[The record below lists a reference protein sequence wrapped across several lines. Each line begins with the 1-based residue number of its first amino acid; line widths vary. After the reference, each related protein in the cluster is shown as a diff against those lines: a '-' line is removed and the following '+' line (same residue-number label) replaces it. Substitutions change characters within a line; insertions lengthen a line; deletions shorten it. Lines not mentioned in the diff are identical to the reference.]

1 LLESDHDSEIAHWD
15 HEPSKCGEGA
25 AATRFMESDQ
35 GYPPADFTPDRRAPR
50 LRYAHMAILGKRNL
64 LSIVRESAPGLYL
77 DGGELGEIL
86 LPGRYIP
93 AGLKS
98 KDKLDVFVYRD
109 SEDRLVAT
117 TETPLAMVGEF
128 ACLKVISV
136 NQNIGAFLDW
146 GLAKD
151 LLLPFREQEIP
162 ARVGQQVV
170 VYVCLDV
177 KTNRILATARLNR
190 HLNRDTPA
198 YRSGQPVNF
207 LITGKTPLGYNAI
220 VENAHHGLLYQDNLA
235 APLAAGQKLKGF
247 VRTVRSGGKID
258 LSLDASGYK
267 RVAALT
273 DQIVQALER
282 NGGHL
287 AFDDDSSPAV
297 IRQTFGV
304 SKKAFKQAL
313 GKLYKARRIRFQN
326 PGIQLLDN
334 SSWSPGK

>member
-1 LLESDHDSEIAHWD
+1 
-15 HEPSKCGEGA
+15 
-25 AATRFMESDQ
+25 
-35 GYPPADFTPDRRAPR
+35 
-50 LRYAHMAILGKRNL
+50 MAVIGKRNI
-64 LSIVRESAPGLYL
+64 LSIVRASAPGFYL

-93 AGLKS
+93 RDLAP

-117 TETPLAMVGEF
+117 TETPHAMVGEF
-128 ACLKVISV
+128 AYLKVISV
-136 NQNIGAFLDW
+136 NRQSGAFLDW

-151 LLLPFREQEIP
+151 LLLPFREQDIP
-162 ARVGQQVV
+162 VRAGQRVV
-170 VYVCLDV
+170 VCVCLDV
-177 KTNRILATARLNR
+177 KTDRILATTRLNR
-190 HLNRDTPA
+190 HLNRETPA
-198 YRSGQPVNF
+198 YRNGQPVNL

-220 VENAHHGLLYQDNLA
+220 VENAHRGLLYHDNLA
-235 APLAAGQKLKGF
+235 APLEAGQKLKGF
-247 VRTVRSGGKID
+247 VRTVRPGGKID

-282 NGGHL
+282 SGGRL
-287 AFDDDSSPAV
+287 NFDDDSSPEA
-297 IRQTFGV
+297 IRQKFGV

-326 PGIQLLDN
+326 PGIELLDN
-334 SSWSPGK
+334 SSWKPGT